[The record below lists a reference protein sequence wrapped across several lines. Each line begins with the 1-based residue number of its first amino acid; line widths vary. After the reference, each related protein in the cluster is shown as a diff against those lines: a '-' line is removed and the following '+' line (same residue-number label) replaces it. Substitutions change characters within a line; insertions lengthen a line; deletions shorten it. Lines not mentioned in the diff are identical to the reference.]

1 MRLAFVVR
9 LEKSTR
15 PAEGRFEG
23 WVEEVD
29 SCTARRFRSS
39 KELLDFLG
47 QRFDL
52 AIGAAASGGQGA
64 ESAPLHAESRKVAKS
79 ESEERPRRKA
89 FQG

>member
-9 LEKSTR
+9 LDTSTR
-15 PAEGRFEG
+15 PEAGLFEG

-47 QRFDL
+47 QRFAL
-52 AIGAAASGGQGA
+52 TMTRAAAREGDGVQF
-64 ESAPLHAESRKVAKS
+64 ET
-79 ESEERPRRKA
+79 
-89 FQG
+89 

>member
-15 PAEGRFEG
+15 PAEGCFEG

-52 AIGAAASGGQGA
+52 ATGADAGGGQ
-64 ESAPLHAESRKVAKS
+64 SAQSEPLHSESRKPAKS
-79 ESEERPRRKA
+79 GGEEKARRKA